1 MTATKDGVYFG
12 LYCYLV
18 EGDETLVGGIT
29 WWGFFLV
36 GGMSS
41 FSASV
46 GKWGGECPPL
56 GKCPSAPLS
65 PTLVGKTK
73 FTNVVQLS
81 PGLQS
86 HCRDTVYFLPLS
98 PYETPGAYLTN
109 LRRMKG

>member
-46 GKWGGECPPL
+46 GKWGGGVPPPGEVSKCPPL
-56 GKCPSAPLS
+56 PNLSRENQIYECCSTVSRATEPLQGHS
-65 PTLVGKTK
+65 LL
-73 FTNVVQLS
+73 FT
-81 PGLQS
+81 
-86 HCRDTVYFLPLS
+86 T
-98 PYETPGAYLTN
+98 
-109 LRRMKG
+109 

>member
-46 GKWGGECPPL
+46 GKWGG
-56 GKCPSAPLS
+56 GSAPPWGSVQVPPS
-65 PTLVGKTK
+65 P
-73 FTNVVQLS
+73 Q
-81 PGLQS
+81 P
-86 HCRDTVYFLPLS
+86 
-98 PYETPGAYLTN
+98 
-109 LRRMKG
+109 